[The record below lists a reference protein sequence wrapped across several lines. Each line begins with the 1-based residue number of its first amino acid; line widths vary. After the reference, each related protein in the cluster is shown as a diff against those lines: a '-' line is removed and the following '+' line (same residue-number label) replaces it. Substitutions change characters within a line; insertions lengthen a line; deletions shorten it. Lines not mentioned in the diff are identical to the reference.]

1 MALYCTVLYCTRT
14 GGLKAE
20 NAMLA
25 LELDN
30 ALEQLEAARSEVRTL
45 RDTAHS
51 PCTVLHVVWCG
62 VLCCVWYAML
72 CNAAFSDFHCF
83 MAVLCYVC
91 YVWCGVHPSLPS
103 PLPLSRSHTHR
114 LR

>member
-1 MALYCTVLYCTRT
+1 MALYCTVLYCNTRT

-51 PCTVLHVVWCG
+51 PCTVLCCVWRGVVCIMAVLRCG
-62 VLCCVWYAML
+62 VLCV
-72 CNAAFSDFHCF
+72 
-83 MAVLCYVC
+83 VC
-91 YVWCGVHPSLPS
+91 YAV
-103 PLPLSRSHTHR
+103 
-114 LR
+114 